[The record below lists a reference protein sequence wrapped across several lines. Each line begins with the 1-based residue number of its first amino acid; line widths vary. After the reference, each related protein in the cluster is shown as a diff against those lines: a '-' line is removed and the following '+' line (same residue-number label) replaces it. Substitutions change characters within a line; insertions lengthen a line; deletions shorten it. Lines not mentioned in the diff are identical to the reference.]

1 MKFSIKTWI
10 LVGLLVAAIGYT
22 IYNWIIGGID
32 AETAILCVLVLRFPD
47 GQNAECSAADL
58 EKFCRVKSGIYQES
72 QIDNF

>member
-32 AETAILCVLVLRFPD
+32 AETAILYILVLCFPMVRML
-47 GQNAECSAADL
+47 NAALQTWKNSED
-58 EKFCRVKSGIYQES
+58 
-72 QIDNF
+72 